1 MPIDISKKLGTEKQY
16 QYLSELDYKPSNLPN
31 VSVHYGEIRAIC
43 IEKKSSAF
51 ISEGSIQS
59 FSKQP
64 KQKIVQYD
72 IIIGQPIELRN
83 ETTRKV
89 YMKLDECMLLDE
101 KVGDLILHYK
111 PLIESDLIL
120 DK

>member
-1 MPIDISKKLGTEKQY
+1 MREVF
-16 QYLSELDYKPSNLPN
+16 NLFLN
-31 VSVHYGEIRAIC
+31 NLN
-43 IEKKSSAF
+43 K
-51 ISEGSIQS
+51 
-59 FSKQP
+59 
-64 KQKIVQYD
+64 KIVQYD

>member
-1 MPIDISKKLGTEKQY
+1 MTIDISKKIGTEKQY

-72 IIIGQPIELRN
+72 IIIGQPIELRK
-83 ETTRKV
+83 KV
-89 YMKLDECMLLDE
+89 YIKLDDCMLLDE
-101 KVGDLILHYK
+101 KEGTNIIYWKKGVD
-111 PLIESDLIL
+111 PNFSV